1 MKTIKAH
8 CMVILATILIAGSF
22 LASNNLTGTVNPISL
37 TLLRFVIATLCL
49 APVVLFTPRFRKQIM
64 RVLPRCMV
72 ISFFYSGYFI
82 CLFEALKTT
91 TVLNTGTLYTLTPF
105 ITAVL
110 CIFLF
115 KMKVGLVQFFAYVL
129 GAIGTLWV
137 VFNGS
142 LNSLLSLSLTQGDLI
157 FMLGVCSMCGY
168 TIVMKLL
175 YRKDNVI
182 VLTFCTLLGGTLW
195 MTIATV
201 AMGIPLQWDL
211 LQGNALLS
219 MVYLAIGATLLTSY
233 LYQKASIALNP
244 SSVTAYIYMS
254 PACVALLTF
263 LIHGESISTVILF
276 GIGLSAIATLFLQIM
291 NVRNSHKSAH

>member
-1 MKTIKAH
+1 
-8 CMVILATILIAGSF
+8 MVILATILIAGSF
-22 LASNNLTGTVNPISL
+22 LASNNLTGMVNPISL

-49 APVVLFTPRFRKQIM
+49 APVVLFTPRFRKQIK

-115 KMKVGLVQFFAYVL
+115 KMKVGLVQFLAYVL

-142 LNSLLSLSLTQGDLI
+142 LNALLSLSLNQGDLI

-201 AMGIPLQWDL
+201 AMGISLQWDL

-263 LIHGESISTVILF
+263 LINGESISTVILF